1 MMCHP
6 IGKAGEKME
15 NQKEKEKEIHFDG
28 KINAAIRKRIQNKRL
43 QLGMP
48 YQRIASLFA
57 ANWSTIR
64 KWETGPTETC
74 SVAFRPILE
83 DFLNG
88 KYDKILRKQQSD
100 PLTGNYPQCL
110 PENALRCMEKF
121 GHAYHLLRY
130 RPELRENLLTNVDK
144 ITRNALQEMLT
155 TEKKPKKNREP
166 ENDDE

>member
-1 MMCHP
+1 
-6 IGKAGEKME
+6 ME

-43 QLGMP
+43 QLGMS

>member
-1 MMCHP
+1 
-6 IGKAGEKME
+6 ME
-15 NQKEKEKEIHFDG
+15 NQKEKEIHFDG
-28 KINAAIRKRIQNKRL
+28 RINAAIRKRIQNKRL

-64 KWETGPTETC
+64 KWETGPTVTC

-88 KYDKILRKQQSD
+88 KYDKMLREQQND
-100 PLTGNYPQCL
+100 LLTGNYPQCL
-110 PENALRCMEKF
+110 PESAMRCMEKF

-130 RPELRENLLTNVDK
+130 RPELRENLLANVDK
-144 ITRNALQEMLT
+144 ITRDALQQMLA
-155 TEKKPKKNREP
+155 TEKKPRKDRGP
-166 ENDDE
+166 ENPEN